1 MKKTLTILSAIAILC
16 SCGTTRVSPGNADDE
31 IVDLGY
37 SKESKRNYTGASSR
51 LDAEKEINP
60 GYSNM
65 YEYLQGRV
73 AGVVINGDPS
83 SGKCSITIRGNKSI
97 LMDSEPLIL
106 LDGQEI
112 SDLMVVSPDT
122 VSSVEVLKDAGS
134 TAIYGSRGANGV
146 ILIRTK
152 SPR

>member
-1 MKKTLTILSAIAILC
+1 MKKTLTILSAIAVLC
-16 SCGTTRVSPGNADDE
+16 SCGSTRMPSRNVNDE
-31 IVDLGY
+31 VVDLGY
-37 SKESKRNYTGASSR
+37 SRESKRNYTGASSR
-51 LDAEKEINP
+51 LDAEKEANP

-83 SGKCSITIRGNKSI
+83 SGKCSITIRGLKSI
-97 LMDSEPLIL
+97 NMDSEPLIL

-112 SDLMVVSPDT
+112 SDLMTVSPEM
-122 VSSVEVLKDAGS
+122 VSSVDILKDAGS
-134 TAIYGSRGANGV
+134 TAIYGARGANGV

-152 SPR
+152 SPK

>member
-1 MKKTLTILSAIAILC
+1 MKKTLTILSAIAVLC
-16 SCGTTRVSPGNADDE
+16 SCGSTRMPSRNSDNE

-37 SKESKRNYTGASSR
+37 SKESRKNSTGATSR
-51 LDAEKEINP
+51 INAEDEINP
-60 GYSNM
+60 GYNNM

-73 AGVVINGDPS
+73 AGVVVNGDPS
-83 SGKCSITIRGNKSI
+83 SGECSITIRGVKSI

-112 SDLMVVSPDT
+112 SDLMSVSPDT
-122 VSSVEVLKDAGS
+122 VASVDVLKDASS

>member
-16 SCGTTRVSPGNADDE
+16 SCGTTRVSTGNADDE

-37 SKESKRNYTGASSR
+37 SRETRRNTTSASSR
-51 LDAEKEINP
+51 LDAEKEANP

-83 SGKCSITIRGNKSI
+83 SGKCSITIRGIKSI
-97 LMDSEPLIL
+97 NMDSEPLIL

-112 SDLMVVSPDT
+112 NDLMTVSPEM
-122 VSSVEVLKDAGS
+122 VSSVDILKDAGS
-134 TAIYGSRGANGV
+134 TAIYGARGANGV

-152 SPR
+152 SPK